1 MAWRPTAEYL
11 ADEGR
16 NIFIGPMNG
25 GLWNGR
31 ILDACIMSKKEGDN
45 AAYEFLLKFGDQYAS
60 TLSAEQQHQWQNV
73 KGKAAAV
80 LSEASSPARN
90 PNLHDYSCVSFV
102 VLGLNKSIGTCGIR
116 GI

>member
-25 GLWNGR
+25 GLWNDR

-73 KGKAAAV
+73 KGKGRNSIC
-80 LSEASSPARN
+80 LKSRKNSE
-90 PNLHDYSCVSFV
+90 SFR
-102 VLGLNKSIGTCGIR
+102 GTFGIV
-116 GI
+116 